1 MSGRLHRTRRLAV
14 ALAGAGAI
22 AVAALAVPA
31 LGASTVNE
39 TLSNFKISGASSAKA
54 GSVTFKVKNTA
65 GNEHELEVIRTDAR
79 AAHLKM
85 SYGRASSKGKVGE
98 VEVGGHATK
107 TLKLKLKKGHY
118 ALICNIGNHY
128 AMGMHKDFTVK

>member
-39 TLSNFKISGASSAKA
+39 TLSNFKTSGASSAKA

-118 ALICNIGNHY
+118 ALICNIANHY

>member
-14 ALAGAGAI
+14 ALAGAGVI
-22 AVAALAVPA
+22 AVAAVAVPA

-65 GNEHELEVIRTDAR
+65 GNEHELEVIRTDAK

-98 VEVGGHATK
+98 VEVGAHGTK

>member
-1 MSGRLHRTRRLAV
+1 MSGRFRRTRRLAV
-14 ALAGAGAI
+14 AAAGAGAI
-22 AVAALAVPA
+22 AVAAVAVPA
-31 LGASTVNE
+31 LGATTVNE
-39 TLSNFKISGASSAKA
+39 TVSNFKISGASSAKA
-54 GSVTFKVKNTA
+54 GSVTFKVRNTA
-65 GNEHELEVIRTDAR
+65 GIEHEFEVIRTNAK

-98 VEVGGHATK
+98 VEIKGHATK
-107 TLKLKLKKGHY
+107 ALKLNLKKGHY